1 MATIFSETLVK
12 ARKEAGFPTAYRFF
26 HDNGGEHVLGAS
38 YRKYL
43 LWEQGKVLPPAED
56 LPRLAPALKL
66 LPGSAPL
73 GGLLAAWLRTLTGE
87 KFYAELL
94 KPFLSVKEATP
105 GLSPLHKA
113 MNRAL
118 TEKKCPLSVE
128 QTTAILATP
137 EHYKAFLYMIND
149 RGDWSEEAFSKTLG
163 ISRPAAARVAK
174 DFTKLGLLKKVKSG
188 ALKCQL
194 ADAIVEFPRA
204 ELMPAGYGER
214 MEGYQRALLDG
225 GASSWQR
232 LGFMRADAREFAN
245 FYPVMGLNMTTASTY
260 AVTEKTEHSAMFA
273 VEGRVVKL
281 GDF

>member
-43 LWEQGKVLPPAED
+43 LWEQGKVLPPAEE
-56 LPRLAPALKL
+56 LSRLAPALKL

-87 KFYAELL
+87 KFYGELL
-94 KPFLSVKEATP
+94 KPFLSVKEGTP

-118 TEKKCPLSVE
+118 NEKKYPLSVE
-128 QTTAILATP
+128 QATAILATQ

-149 RGDWSEEAFSKTLG
+149 RGDWSEAVFMKTLG
-163 ISRPAAARVAK
+163 VSRTAAAQVVK
-174 DFTKLGLLKKVKSG
+174 DFARLGLLKKVKSG
-188 ALKCQL
+188 LLKCQL
-194 ADAIVEFPRA
+194 ADSIVEFPRA

-214 MEGYQRALLDG
+214 MEGYQRALLES
-225 GASSWQR
+225 GAASWQR

-245 FYPVMGLNMTTASTY
+245 FFPVMSLNMTTASTY
-260 AVTEKTEHSAMFA
+260 AVTEKTGHSAMFA